1 MEICSFYKS
10 RKPCALGP
18 LYNYKKEVSS
28 QCAIQ
33 DYFEVA
39 ESAFRQFR
47 AAILG

>member
-1 MEICSFYKS
+1 M
-10 RKPCALGP
+10 RTGP
-18 LYNYKKEVSS
+18 LYKKEVSS

-39 ESAFRQFR
+39 ESAFR